1 MSAYDLC
8 GNGYC
13 ADTDYSLWRFD
24 VLARRALHARLRTNG
39 LYGRKTFMPPPRFTA
54 GLLLFSE
61 RSDGDVINLRSCVNF
76 RLLSRQRNYG
86 TFWLLLDKVFGFS
99 GSWVAKAFRE
109 LMKIFVNNFYWR
121 QNCVLIFNKT
131 FLGGPFTSY
140 LCKASFTHNMR
151 VNNLRLINVWSQIN
165 DTRLRNVLFI
175 IMEIQSFHKKINYIK
190 YVFARLWVLHRNL

>member
-109 LMKIFVNNFYWR
+109 LMKIFVNNFY
-121 QNCVLIFNKT
+121 
-131 FLGGPFTSY
+131 
-140 LCKASFTHNMR
+140 
-151 VNNLRLINVWSQIN
+151 
-165 DTRLRNVLFI
+165 
-175 IMEIQSFHKKINYIK
+175 
-190 YVFARLWVLHRNL
+190 